1 MLRLFPFEAN
11 VAAHFKVIDEREAK
25 LLLQEA
31 RDEALTELSDS
42 SDCAAALDLVA
53 RELGAFKFDE
63 LLKEALGRSETFAD
77 TATLRPTPPSLRSV
91 FRSARRP
98 RASRPRRSAA
108 RSSACGARRGQR
120 ASRSAGSMD
129 RALAEKLRVA
139 NGDGPQEIRIQALL
153 DAFFTNCGEGKPRGG
168 DKGHLT
174 TADLRKELPALAGDL
189 RCEQDRL
196 FVLRE
201 RRRAALTLVRSG
213 ALFIVAKSIL
223 TVFARM
229 KAERSALDFDDQIA
243 RALALVTRSSAAWV
257 LHKLDYG
264 LDHLL
269 LDEAQDTSAAQW
281 GILAALSA
289 EFFAGA
295 GARSENRTVFAVGDE
310 KQSIFSFQGAAPEKF
325 AEMKRAFEKRCR
337 DAERP
342 FDEVPLT
349 FSFRSSPTILDA
361 VDKTFQSE
369 LAWRGVAAAG
379 EPSPTHEA
387 IRRDLKGVVELWPPI
402 APSPDA

>member
-1 MLRLFPFEAN
+1 
-11 VAAHFKVIDEREAK
+11 
-25 LLLQEA
+25 
-31 RDEALTELSDS
+31 
-42 SDCAAALDLVA
+42 
-53 RELGAFKFDE
+53 
-63 LLKEALGRSETFAD
+63 
-77 TATLRPTPPSLRSV
+77 
-91 FRSARRP
+91 
-98 RASRPRRSAA
+98 
-108 RSSACGARRGQR
+108 
-120 ASRSAGSMD
+120 MD

-269 LDEAQDTSAAQW
+269 LDEAQDTSA
-281 GILAALSA
+281 GPMETS
-289 EFFAGA
+289 
-295 GARSENRTVFAVGDE
+295 
-310 KQSIFSFQGAAPEKF
+310 
-325 AEMKRAFEKRCR
+325 
-337 DAERP
+337 
-342 FDEVPLT
+342 
-349 FSFRSSPTILDA
+349 
-361 VDKTFQSE
+361 
-369 LAWRGVAAAG
+369 
-379 EPSPTHEA
+379 
-387 IRRDLKGVVELWPPI
+387 WPR
-402 APSPDA
+402 